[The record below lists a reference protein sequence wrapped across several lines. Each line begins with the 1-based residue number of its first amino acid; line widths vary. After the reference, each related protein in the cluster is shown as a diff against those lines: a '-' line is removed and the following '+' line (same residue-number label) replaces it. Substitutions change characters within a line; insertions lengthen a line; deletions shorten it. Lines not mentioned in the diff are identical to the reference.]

1 MSPLPGWAWS
11 PGARTSTLLNLWP
24 EQLRGLRAWRCCL
37 AIASLCWALSCGS
50 AAAAP
55 PPALVTILDGQAE
68 LLIGARSVVAAEGLR
83 LGEGTL
89 VDTSPRTTL
98 MRLEWPDGSVLDL
111 GPDTRVML
119 KPGALGRKV
128 EGAPAFYLLQGWAK
142 FRSAP
147 AQGHPGFATQRLD
160 VLPAKGSV
168 VAFVEPAR
176 TWLFVESGD
185 VRVAERDG
193 KGRHNLAGGG
203 SYLRAGQ
210 GTPELA
216 PRPQPELLKLVPR
229 GFRDTIAPRA
239 DRFKGQPEPS
249 AVALQAPVYAAIQAW
264 LQAEPAVRRDFPKR
278 LAVLARE
285 PSFRAAVDAHMRSH
299 PEWEPVLHPPL
310 PKTVVTPYGERR

>member
-1 MSPLPGWAWS
+1 MAANQGCGYHVAFAGVGVVPWRKDIDVAESLAGTTPRAAGMAMLPCDRQ
-11 PGARTSTLLNLWP
+11 PVLGAV
-24 EQLRGLRAWRCCL
+24 LRGCRCG
-37 AIASLCWALSCGS
+37 AS
-50 AAAAP
+50 
-55 PPALVTILDGQAE
+55 TILDGQAE

-119 KPGALGRKV
+119 QPGALGRKG

-147 AQGHPGFATQRLD
+147 AQGHPGFATQRVD

-193 KGRHNLAGGG
+193 KGRHNLASGALVRVLPAWKCP
-203 SYLRAGQ
+203 SLPLHLV
-210 GTPELA
+210 TPTT
-216 PRPQPELLKLVPR
+216 RK
-229 GFRDTIAPRA
+229 
-239 DRFKGQPEPS
+239 
-249 AVALQAPVYAAIQAW
+249 
-264 LQAEPAVRRDFPKR
+264 
-278 LAVLARE
+278 
-285 PSFRAAVDAHMRSH
+285 RAARVQAFMDWAHA
-299 PEWEPVLHPPL
+299 LL
-310 PKTVVTPYGERR
+310 LRRLGPHLDTR

>member
-1 MSPLPGWAWS
+1 MTS
-11 PGARTSTLLNLWP
+11 PGLRTSTLRHICLEAIRWP
-24 EQLRGLRAWRCCL
+24 PVPTWRWALACL
-37 AIASLCWALSCGS
+37 AWALACAG
-50 AAAAP
+50 ALAAP
-55 PPALVTILDGQAE
+55 PAALITILDGQAE
-68 LLIGARSVVAAEGLR
+68 LLIAARSVVAAEGLR
-83 LGEGTL
+83 LPEGTL

-119 KPGALGRKV
+119 RPGALGRRS

-142 FRSAP
+142 FRSAV
-147 AQGHPGFATQRLD
+147 AQGHAGLATARLD

-193 KGRHNLAGGG
+193 KGRHNLAGGA
-203 SYLRAGQ
+203 SLLQAAQ
-210 GTPELA
+210 GAPELA
-216 PRPQPELLKLVPR
+216 PRPPPELLKLVPR

-239 DRFKGQPEPS
+239 ERFKGQPEPTP
-249 AVALQAPVYAAIQAW
+249 VALQAPVYAALQAW
-264 LQAEPAVRRDFPKR
+264 LQAEPAVRRDFPRR
-278 LAVLARE
+278 LAALARE
-285 PSFRAAVDAHMRSH
+285 PSFRAAVEAHMRSH